1 MLLLA
6 AHQSHANFFK
16 TRLKLWEFDSLSRMR
31 HSTGEL
37 TYLLTSKLKYFIKKK
52 FLAQLFSTFLLTRN
66 AFPRTTSSTLAPEGG
81 AASLLEAKPIDEEVD
96 ILDKSEDSEETLGHE
111 DCEADDDKG
120 KADETEDILEVEVKL
135 SFDSSAAAALPGLL
149 DSSVLCWGSR
159 RLAEEDIKVLITKSL
174 SVV

>member
-1 MLLLA
+1 MQTFSKQDLNCGSLIHYLECVI
-6 AHQSHANFFK
+6 QQENF
-16 TRLKLWEFDSLSRMR
+16 
-31 HSTGEL
+31 

>member
-1 MLLLA
+1 MIIQQSAFTCCLLTLR
-6 AHQSHANFFK
+6 NF
-16 TRLKLWEFDSLSRMR
+16 RSLI
-31 HSTGEL
+31 HYLECVTI
-37 TYLLTSKLKYFIKKK
+37 TYLLTSSFNISRRLILGATFI
-52 FLAQLFSTFLLTRN
+52 LTRN
-66 AFPRTTSSTLAPEGG
+66 EFPRTTSSTLAPEGG

-96 ILDKSEDSEETLGHE
+96 IFERSEDSDETLGHE
-111 DCEADDDKG
+111 DCEAVERG

-135 SFDSSAAAALPGLL
+135 VFDSSAAAALPGLL